1 MASENTV
8 AATEDNFDD
17 LVKEGLSVADF
28 WAEWCAPCLMLAPTI
43 DELAEKH
50 KDDATVLKVNVDDNP
65 GLAAKYAIHGIPTVL
80 FFKDGKEVERLVG
93 VRPLSEI
100 ESVLSK
106 HE

>member
-1 MASENTV
+1 
-8 AATEDNFDD
+8 
-17 LVKEGLSVADF
+17 
-28 WAEWCAPCLMLAPTI
+28 MLAPTI

-50 KDDATVLKVNVDDNP
+50 HESVSVLKVNVDDNP

-106 HE
+106 HQ